1 MYFLVSKINFFYK
14 FYYFQASF
22 SEFQYFSMFYS
33 KMKLMTDELLL
44 LLLIHLVFIYYS
56 PFELNLIKKYT
67 AYWNKNYQSKFNWTL
82 FFSSSLTKL
91 QSQSHFVY
99 KWRNNIGWYIQFRTC
114 RFFDC
119 VLQFRIK
126 LKCIWKYLPY
136 SWWLCLPLL
145 LVVLFFIFLS
155 I

>member
-14 FYYFQASF
+14 FYYFQALF

-67 AYWNKNYQSKFNWTL
+67 AYWNKNYQSKFN
-82 FFSSSLTKL
+82 
-91 QSQSHFVY
+91 
-99 KWRNNIGWYIQFRTC
+99 
-114 RFFDC
+114 
-119 VLQFRIK
+119 
-126 LKCIWKYLPY
+126 
-136 SWWLCLPLL
+136 
-145 LVVLFFIFLS
+145 
-155 I
+155 